1 MGANDRFFD
10 DGAYFYHWKRNGA
23 LVMQTY
29 MEINN
34 YSLAAIDR
42 NMQAYTS
49 FVLYT
54 QNQDDPFGLD
64 IRVEPKFSLPYG
76 EVYDQPW
83 GRPQTDGPGLESI
96 AFINYANALIAG

>member
-1 MGANDRFFD
+1 MGNTLTDFCTTELL
-10 DGAYFYHWKRNGA
+10 GS
-23 LVMQTY
+23 
-29 MEINN
+29 N

-83 GRPQTDGPGLESI
+83 GRPYQFQL
-96 AFINYANALIAG
+96 LI